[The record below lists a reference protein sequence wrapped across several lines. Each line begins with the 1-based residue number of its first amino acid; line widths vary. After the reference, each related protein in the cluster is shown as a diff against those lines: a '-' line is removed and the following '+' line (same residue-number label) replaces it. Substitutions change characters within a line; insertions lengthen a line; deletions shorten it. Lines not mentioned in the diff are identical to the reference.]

1 MRLDVFLKKV
11 GLVKR
16 RSLAK
21 DICDKGLVKMD
32 GRTARAGKEVGPGR
46 MLEID
51 LAMERMEIEVLGLPT
66 RNCKKENGQA
76 FYRIIEHEY
85 KDRYS

>member
-1 MRLDVFLKKV
+1 MRLDVFLKRV
-11 GLVKR
+11 GLLKQ

-21 DICDKGLVKMD
+21 DICDEGLVKMD
-32 GRTARAGKEVGPGR
+32 GRTAKGGKEVGPGR

-51 LAMERMEIEVLGLPT
+51 LAMERMEIEVLDLPR
-66 RNCKKENGQA
+66 RNYKREDGRA
-76 FYRIIEHEY
+76 FYRMIEHEY